1 MPAKTP
7 TKAGNEFVNTVYPAY
22 AEGTKEFV
30 VLESRHT
37 MVGQIILGQES
48 FGTCQI
54 LEKGGIENPMGLTK
68 RA

>member
-1 MPAKTP
+1 MPAKTL
-7 TKAGNEFVNTVYPAY
+7 TKAGNEFVTTVYPAY
-22 AEGTKEFV
+22 AEGTKDFV

-37 MVGQIILGQES
+37 IGQIILGQES

-54 LEKGGIENPMGLTK
+54 LEKGGIENPMAQIK